1 MKGLNPVNKG
11 LINSNWDKCQIRWA
25 NVIRPGID
33 LVCAFKCIQYDIFYK
48 VFCINSLLNFPE
60 YLSEMITV
68 YTICHCQRE

>member
-33 LVCAFKCIQYDIFYK
+33 LVCAFKCIQYDSFYK
-48 VFCINSLLNFPE
+48 VFCVLIHYLISLNTFLK
-60 YLSEMITV
+60 
-68 YTICHCQRE
+68 